1 MKRIAALAPTLVLI
15 LGAAALL
22 GACGGSARI
31 RPIAAWSEIEADA
44 ANAGWF
50 TITRGGQTVVLYC
63 TANDASPTGPL
74 TCDAHVVGLSG
85 RDGDSVTSFGVDSG
99 ANR

>member
-1 MKRIAALAPTLVLI
+1 MSSTVGQSRAAMWLLVSALAL
-15 LGAAALL
+15 A
-22 GACGGSARI
+22 ACGGSARI

-63 TANDASPTGPL
+63 TADPSNNAGPL

-85 RDGDSVTSFGVDSG
+85 RDGDSVTSFGVDPG
-99 ANR
+99 RDR